1 MSKKININPEFFK
14 LRGRSVIKKKKI
26 KPIIN
31 AKALKP
37 NDVKKKLIA
46 KIKEHQKRE
55 KDKLLEEKK
64 KEEDK
69 FKNEFTETLSYL
81 EGIKKKRKKKRTFK
95 NKKNIQNPSP
105 IISSSVS
112 TPSSV
117 STSSFSSLP
126 QPPTNLPPP
135 SLPLPPPPYSSV
147 KSTSYTSQ
155 KKKSLESNNINIV
168 SEKMTDPPYG
178 CLKGGSKPT
187 FREWKNKTLKNR
199 NTESN
204 IPIHINKSFDDNHE
218 LRVPKNVGFSERQK
232 KLLDLQHKFQEEKK
246 PKKIKTRRIKR
257 KITLGKQGKIIG
269 VLVKSKKTRKNIKN
283 EVTILKKK
291 DIQEVKNYLRK
302 HNLVKIGSNAPNDIF
317 RSIYE
322 NAYLSGDVRNK
333 NPDILLHNWHK
344 ENKI

>member
-14 LRGRSVIKKKKI
+14 LKGRSALHKKKKI

-31 AKALKP
+31 SKTLKP
-37 NDVKKKLIA
+37 NDIKKKLIA

-55 KDKLLEEKK
+55 KEKLLEEKK
-64 KEEDK
+64 KDEEK
-69 FKNEFTETLSYL
+69 FKDDFTETLSYL
-81 EGIKKKRKKKRTFK
+81 EGIKKKRKQRRTLKRKKK
-95 NKKNIQNPSP
+95 VQNISSINPPSP
-105 IISSSVS
+105 SNLSSSVS
-112 TPSSV
+112 TPSSSV
-117 STSSFSSLP
+117 STPSSSSLP
-126 QPPTNLPPP
+126 PLSTNLPPP
-135 SLPLPPPPYSSV
+135 PTV
-147 KSTSYTSQ
+147 KSQSYTSQ
-155 KKKSLESNNINIV
+155 KNPSVSNNIDIV
-168 SEKMTDPPYG
+168 SEKTTDPPYG
-178 CLKGGSKPT
+178 CLKNGSKPT

-204 IPIHINKSFDDNHE
+204 IPIHINKSFDDNRE

-246 PKKIKTRRIKR
+246 PKKLKTRRVKR

-302 HNLVKIGSNAPNDIF
+302 HNLVKIGSSAPNDIF

-333 NPDILLHNWHK
+333 NADILLHNWHK
-344 ENKI
+344 ENEI

>member
-14 LRGRSVIKKKKI
+14 LKGRSALHKKKKI

-31 AKALKP
+31 SKTLKP
-37 NDVKKKLIA
+37 NDIKKKLIA

-55 KDKLLEEKK
+55 KEKLLEEKK
-64 KEEDK
+64 KDEEK
-69 FKNEFTETLSYL
+69 FKDDFTETLSYL
-81 EGIKKKRKKKRTFK
+81 EGIKKKRKQRRTLKRKKK
-95 NKKNIQNPSP
+95 VQNTSSINPPSP
-105 IISSSVS
+105 SNLSSSVS
-112 TPSSV
+112 TPSS
-117 STSSFSSLP
+117 SSSLP
-126 QPPTNLPPP
+126 SLSTNLPPP
-135 SLPLPPPPYSSV
+135 PTPYSSV
-147 KSTSYTSQ
+147 KSQSYTSQ
-155 KKKSLESNNINIV
+155 KNPSVSNNIDIV
-168 SEKMTDPPYG
+168 SEKTTDPPYG
-178 CLKGGSKPT
+178 CLKNGSKPT

-204 IPIHINKSFDDNHE
+204 IPIHINKSFDDNRE

-246 PKKIKTRRIKR
+246 PKKLKTRRVKR

-302 HNLVKIGSNAPNDIF
+302 HNLVKIGSSAPNDIF

-333 NPDILLHNWHK
+333 NSDILLNNWHK
-344 ENKI
+344 ENEI